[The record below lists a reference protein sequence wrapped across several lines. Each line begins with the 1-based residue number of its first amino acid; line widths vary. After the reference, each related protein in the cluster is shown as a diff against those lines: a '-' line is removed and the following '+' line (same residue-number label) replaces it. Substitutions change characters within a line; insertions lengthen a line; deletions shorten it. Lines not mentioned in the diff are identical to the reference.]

1 MIKRLIFT
9 LTALGISTTT
19 RVLPAEANSSYIK
32 LKAPSAQECDRF
44 AAQVS
49 KTLNTKMNES
59 NNVQLNDQ
67 TTNAGG
73 ETCHVWTTL
82 KGSGYGPPNAKL
94 QAMLKQSDW
103 KEDRQNT
110 NMFYKGRKLVVVGIE
125 REYVNRQ
132 PIYYVNLNLA
142 IRQ

>member
-1 MIKRLIFT
+1 MIKRLIFV

-19 RVLPAEANSSYIK
+19 GMLPTEANSSYIK
-32 LKAPSAQECDRF
+32 LKAPSAQECQSF

-49 KTLNTKMNES
+49 KTLNTKMNVS
-59 NNVQLNDQ
+59 NKDQLNDQ

-73 ETCHVWTTL
+73 ETCHVWITL
-82 KGSGYGPPNAKL
+82 KGSANGAPNTKL

-110 NMFYKGRKLVVVGIE
+110 NIFYKGRKLVVLGIE
-125 REYVNRQ
+125 RQDVNRQ
-132 PIYYVNLNLA
+132 PVYYVNLNLA